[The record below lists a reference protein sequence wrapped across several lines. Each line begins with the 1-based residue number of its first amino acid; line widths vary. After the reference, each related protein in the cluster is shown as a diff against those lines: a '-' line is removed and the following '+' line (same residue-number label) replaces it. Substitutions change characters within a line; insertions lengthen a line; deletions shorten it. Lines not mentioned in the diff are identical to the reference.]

1 MKLNERYLLSLKRLI
16 NLLVISM
23 SMNHVAYAN
32 ASDSEEGDQSIQ
44 YGIGQQR
51 QLFSFEDQDLQT
63 TVVSQALQYQYS
75 LSDKLIGFALSRTSA
90 DKSRSGDRA
99 YQLEFDSQAVFVFAE
114 INIDDFWL
122 GMGASQGNDDSQ
134 YEIHY
139 NNLQGDVSNNTD
151 FRNLSIDIGYGRFLS
166 SSYWSVGAGLT
177 HQRLVAKRQLIL
189 IRTVNPI
196 VAQNS
201 NTTEQA
207 LLASVNANYDYYFS
221 VSEYAELIL
230 SGAVNH
236 QFTLSGDGR
245 IQLNQQRRGPSGVQ
259 QNQLSKELGQPNSRI
274 TSLSVRLS
282 LLRDVY
288 TLSAEVDQLSDQSAA
303 DAYYGLSLGMNF

>member
-1 MKLNERYLLSLKRLI
+1 MKLNERYRLSLKRLI
-16 NLLVISM
+16 NLLVINM
-23 SMNHVAYAN
+23 SMNHAAYAN
-32 ASDSEEGDQSIQ
+32 ASDPEEGDQSIQ

-75 LSDKLIGFALSRTSA
+75 LADKLIGFALSRSSA

-99 YQLEFDSQAVFVFAE
+99 YQLEFGSQTVFVFAE
-114 INIDDFWL
+114 INIEDFWL
-122 GMGASQGNDDSQ
+122 GMAASQGNDDSQ

-139 NNLQGDVSNNTD
+139 NNVQGDVSDNTD
-151 FRNLSIDIGYGRFLS
+151 FRNLSIDAGYGRFLS

-177 HQRLVAKRQLIL
+177 HQWLVAKKQLRL
-189 IRTVNPI
+189 IRAVNPN

-207 LLASVNANYDYYFS
+207 LLASLNANYEHYFS
-221 VSEYAELIL
+221 ISESVELIL

-259 QNQLSKELGQPNSRI
+259 QNQLSEEIEQSNSAI

-282 LLRDVY
+282 LLHDVY
-288 TLSAEVDQLSDQSAA
+288 SLSAEVDQLSDQSSA
-303 DAYYGLSLGMNF
+303 DAYYGLSLGVNF

>member
-1 MKLNERYLLSLKRLI
+1 MKLNERYLLFLKRFI

-23 SMNHVAYAN
+23 SMNHAAYAS

-114 INIDDFWL
+114 INIEDLWL

-134 YEIHY
+134 YEIQY
-139 NNLQGDVSNNTD
+139 NNVQGDVSNNTD
-151 FRNLSIDIGYGRFLS
+151 FRNLTIDIGYGRFLS

-177 HQRLVAKRQLIL
+177 HQWLVAKRQLIL
-189 IRTVNPI
+189 VRTVNPI

-207 LLASVNANYDYYFS
+207 LLASVNANYEHYFS
-221 VSEYAELIL
+221 ISEYAELLL

-259 QNQLSKELGQPNSRI
+259 QNQLSKELGQPNSTI

-303 DAYYGLSLGMNF
+303 DAYYGLSLGMSF

>member
-1 MKLNERYLLSLKRLI
+1 MKLNERYLLFLKRFI

-32 ASDSEEGDQSIQ
+32 ANDSEEGDQSIQ